1 MRKWISLTG
10 ITVMVLIGLYII
22 CNQQLNEREIKSY
35 IEYDQT
41 LITGTQVKI
50 MLQKEDSAYSN
61 IEIKVES
68 EKKETLSETDIAIK
82 DLFRSELKKSET
94 GEVTGIVLSKINKG
108 I

>member
-1 MRKWISLTG
+1 MRKWISLIG
-10 ITVMVLIGLYII
+10 ITVILILGLYII

-50 MLQKEDSAYSN
+50 MLREEDSTYSD

-68 EKKETLSETDIAIK
+68 ETKEILNETDIAIK

-94 GEVTGIVLSKINKG
+94 GEVTGIILSKINKG

>member
-10 ITVMVLIGLYII
+10 ITVMVMIGLYII

-50 MLQKEDSAYSN
+50 MLQKEDSTYSN
-61 IEIKVES
+61 IAIKVVS
-68 EKKETLSETDIAIK
+68 ETKEALKETDIAIK